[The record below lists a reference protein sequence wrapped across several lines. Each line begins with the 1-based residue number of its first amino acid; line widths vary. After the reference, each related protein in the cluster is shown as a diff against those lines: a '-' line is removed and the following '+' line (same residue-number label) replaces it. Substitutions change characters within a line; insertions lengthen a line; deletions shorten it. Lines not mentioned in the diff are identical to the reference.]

1 MPVSPF
7 SLLIPFH
14 LITIGCF
21 LTTNGDR
28 PGDGLVGNVLAVQ
41 TGGLGLIFIQYA
53 HRLKPAWRHMH
64 VIPRGGSW
72 R

>member
-1 MPVSPF
+1 MPVSSF

-21 LTTNGDR
+21 LTTNGER
-28 PGDGLVGNVLAVQ
+28 PGDGSVGNVLAGQ
-41 TGGLGLIFIQYA
+41 TGGPGLIFTQYA
-53 HRLKPAWRHMH
+53 HRLKPTWRHVR
-64 VIPRGGSW
+64 VIPGGRSW

>member
-7 SLLIPFH
+7 SLLIPFC

-21 LTTNGDR
+21 LTANGDP
-28 PGDGLVGNVLAVQ
+28 PGDGSVGNVLAVQ

-53 HRLKPAWRHMH
+53 HRLKPAWRHMR
-64 VIPRGGSW
+64 VIPGGEGW